1 MTMSFSRRGFTI
13 LESLIMLL
21 LLGGFGV
28 TALAIVRKDF
38 LGHDPNS
45 KNELWK
51 VFDFLPSIQGEGV
64 TVEGLPPEWQ
74 DAMGTVPVLNEN
86 APDITAPTVQPGPFS
101 GESGEFIP
109 LPGQAE

>member
-1 MTMSFSRRGFTI
+1 
-13 LESLIMLL
+13 MLL

-64 TVEGLPPEWQ
+64 TVEGTRMR
-74 DAMGTVPVLNEN
+74 ATVGRQL
-86 APDITAPTVQPGPFS
+86 TVEACQ
-101 GESGEFIP
+101 
-109 LPGQAE
+109 